1 MPLDVVKSLNIH
13 YELWSKGGMG
23 PNFKVD
29 NPENYI
35 ESLNWIPNWIS
46 VYFFNKFSDYLLVIS
61 FIIFVFISFFYKEIL
76 KKKKKLKKILI

>member
-1 MPLDVVKSLNIH
+1 MYFYFFFNFSSTGCIIYPVVKTCLSENFNWALPLDVVKSLNIH

-46 VYFFNKFSDYLLVIS
+46 VYFFK
-61 FIIFVFISFFYKEIL
+61 
-76 KKKKKLKKILI
+76 